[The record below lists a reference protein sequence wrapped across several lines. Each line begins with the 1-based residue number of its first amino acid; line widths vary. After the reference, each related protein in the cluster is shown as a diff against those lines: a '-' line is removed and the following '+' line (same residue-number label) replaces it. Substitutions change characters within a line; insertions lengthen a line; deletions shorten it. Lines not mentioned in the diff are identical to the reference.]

1 MAPPFFQKAHPDSIN
16 SKYRRIQNVFW
27 DILLNQ
33 PLICAFPFNAMPS
46 TYDQKHSSQRS
57 YYNYSYMKI
66 IHNFLLWFSLFQYME
81 LVNIFMAMLGVLVLQ
96 IVLTYFLA
104 LAMVA
109 GVFWWR
115 GWSVRRFYFVALVIG
130 ILMILTISTYV
141 WLL

>member
-1 MAPPFFQKAHPDSIN
+1 
-16 SKYRRIQNVFW
+16 
-27 DILLNQ
+27 
-33 PLICAFPFNAMPS
+33 
-46 TYDQKHSSQRS
+46 
-57 YYNYSYMKI
+57 
-66 IHNFLLWFSLFQYME
+66 ME